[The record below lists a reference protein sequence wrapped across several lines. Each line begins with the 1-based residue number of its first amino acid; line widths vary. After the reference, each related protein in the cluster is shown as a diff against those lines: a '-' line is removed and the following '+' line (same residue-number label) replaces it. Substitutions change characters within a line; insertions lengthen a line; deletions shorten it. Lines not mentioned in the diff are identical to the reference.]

1 MNWNEH
7 LPALLLALPLLGAF
21 LAPLCSLG
29 GKTVRNAMFMVI
41 SFLTLLVAFFLWRT
55 VLAEGIQYY
64 VMGGEG
70 SRLSLP
76 SGMAV
81 PVRIILEVDALSA
94 FMALC
99 GAIASFAGALFSL
112 NYMSR
117 FTGLSRFASLYLLLT
132 AGMLGMMITGD
143 IFNFFVF
150 IEVSSIASFG
160 LIAFWRDR
168 PAAVEA
174 SFKYA
179 LISQVG
185 SMFILVAAG
194 CLYGRYNMLNM
205 AAIGS
210 ALQMGTME
218 KLALVFLVGSL
229 AMKCG
234 AFPMHMWLPDGY
246 AEAPTGVTC
255 LLVAVS
261 QASLYGL
268 ARVCFSVYGIAIGSA
283 FIPWM
288 IIVFG
293 LASMFF
299 GVAMAVVQ
307 HDMKRLIGYHSVSQV
322 GYMLLGLGVGLLVLG
337 DPRAM
342 AEFGMTAVTGGLFH
356 AFNYTMYKALL
367 FLAAGAVYYA
377 TGKRD
382 LNDMGGLARKMPYT
396 AVMFLIASAAISGLP
411 PFNGFV
417 SKLLIYESSFAVH
430 PFLAVVALVTSVLT
444 LASFVKVFQT
454 AFLGPEKGVLAGVR
468 EVPPAML
475 AGMAVLTVVVL
486 GLTLF
491 PSWSLS
497 NLAEP
502 AARALVDQSGYIGA
516 IMGGGM

>member
-1 MNWNEH
+1 
-7 LPALLLALPLLGAF
+7 
-21 LAPLCSLG
+21 
-29 GKTVRNAMFMVI
+29 
-41 SFLTLLVAFFLWRT
+41 
-55 VLAEGIQYY
+55 
-64 VMGGEG
+64 
-70 SRLSLP
+70 
-76 SGMAV
+76 
-81 PVRIILEVDALSA
+81 
-94 FMALC
+94 
-99 GAIASFAGALFSL
+99 
-112 NYMSR
+112 MS
-117 FTGLSRFASLYLLLT
+117 S
-132 AGMLGMMITGD
+132 
-143 IFNFFVF
+143 
-150 IEVSSIASFG
+150 
-160 LIAFWRDR
+160 W
-168 PAAVEA
+168 
-174 SFKYA
+174 
-179 LISQVG
+179 
-185 SMFILVAAG
+185 
-194 CLYGRYNMLNM
+194 C
-205 AAIGS
+205 
-210 ALQMGTME
+210 
-218 KLALVFLVGSL
+218 SL

-342 AEFGMTAVTGGLFH
+342 AEFGFTAITGGLFH

-382 LNDMGGLARKMPYT
+382 LNDMGGLARRMPYT

-417 SKLLIYESSFAVH
+417 SKLFIYESSFAVH
-430 PFLAVVALVTSVLT
+430 PSWPWSPVTSVLT

-454 AFLGPEKGVLAGVR
+454 AFLGPEKSVLRASGGSPGHAGR
-468 EVPPAML
+468 
-475 AGMAVLTVVVL
+475 MAVLTVVVL

-491 PSWSLS
+491 PSWSIA